1 MAEPR
6 LTSYVVCSLGLGTF
20 VQGRRRLVLPQEEG
34 WRKLRKLLQYVPPLS
49 QPTLSLTLS
58 SPVSAN
64 IITCASF
71 APSETRLALSQS
83 ADPVF
88 SNGHTHLA
96 PLRATM
102 SGASLAAFPS
112 TASRLMAV
120 ASTDS
125 GTPSAAE
132 DSIIIVADDT
142 TGVIS
147 VFRNS
152 VVAKE
157 ESTSR
162 KAKRASRAPS
172 EA

>member
-1 MAEPR
+1 M
-6 LTSYVVCSLGLGTF
+6 
-20 VQGRRRLVLPQEEG
+20 
-34 WRKLRKLLQYVPPLS
+34 
-49 QPTLSLTLS
+49 
-58 SPVSAN
+58 SAN

-96 PLRATM
+96 PLRATL
-102 SGASLAAFPS
+102 SGASLGAFPS

-120 ASTDS
+120 ASSDS
-125 GTPSAAE
+125 GVPSAAE
-132 DSIIIVADDT
+132 DSIIVVADDT

-157 ESTSR
+157 DSAASR
-162 KAKRASRAPS
+162 KARRTSRVPS